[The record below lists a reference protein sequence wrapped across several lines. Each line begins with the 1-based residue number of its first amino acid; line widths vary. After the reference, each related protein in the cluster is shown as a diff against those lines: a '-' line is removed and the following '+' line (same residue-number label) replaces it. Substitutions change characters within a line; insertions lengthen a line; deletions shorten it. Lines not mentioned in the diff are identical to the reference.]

1 MQVPRRRFSSRQR
14 TSRYMGVGSSNRKNQ
29 WQARILVHGK
39 VTHLGYYETEEDAAK
54 VYDRVSISLHGEAA
68 QTNFPPG
75 EYQGQDSREYSG
87 LDREDLQRALG
98 VKPMDKSSKSAFLP
112 FVHFSLPLLPHTLPA
127 LSFLPLVMAPTSLL
141 PSCFNPLQHAAF
153 PTRPGLTPTHPPP
166 SPFRCPHPCLGNAWP
181 YFGAM
186 LASTFVLLVSTICAA
201 CSPEPCYEAV

>member
-1 MQVPRRRFSSRQR
+1 MLSVQVPRRRFSSRQR

-75 EYQGQDSREYSG
+75 DYQGQDSREYSG

-98 VKPMDKSSKSAFLP
+98 VKPMDKSSKSAFPP
-112 FVHFSLPLLPHTLPA
+112 FVHFLYL
-127 LSFLPLVMAPTSLL
+127 FCLVPSSLL
-141 PSCFNPLQHAAF
+141 PSSPCFWPQPPCFLPASTPLRMQPFQHA
-153 PTRPGLTPTHPPP
+153 
-166 SPFRCPHPCLGNAWP
+166 
-181 YFGAM
+181 
-186 LASTFVLLVSTICAA
+186 LA
-201 CSPEPCYEAV
+201 

>member
-1 MQVPRRRFSSRQR
+1 VPRRRFSSRQR

-39 VTHLGYYETEEDAAK
+39 VTHLGYYETEEEAAR

-75 EYQGQDSREYSG
+75 EYQGQDTREYSG

-112 FVHFSLPLLPHTLPA
+112 SCSSPYFPLLHPA
-127 LSFLPLVMAPTSLL
+127 PMPLCHPDSPPGSSL
-141 PSCFNPLQHAAF
+141 CPLTMHSHF
-153 PTRPGLTPTHPPP
+153 CTT
-166 SPFRCPHPCLGNAWP
+166 
-181 YFGAM
+181 
-186 LASTFVLLVSTICAA
+186 TFYAA
-201 CSPEPCYEAV
+201 CICSVTML